1 MDQMDLNKQIGDIF
15 SRWDHADTPGG
26 QVAVEYRGRL
36 ICSRCFGLANLEY
49 RVPVTEDT
57 RFHVASVSKQVT
69 VLSLLLLA
77 EAGKLD
83 IDDDIRCYL
92 PDLVSFR
99 EPVTLRNLMNNNSG
113 IRDQWELM
121 TLRGIR
127 YIDTITM
134 DDVLETLR
142 PQKTLN
148 FAPGSHYLYSNSGFT
163 LLAEVVRRVSG
174 QSLPEFAK
182 EQIFQPLGMEHTFI
196 RQGFWDTVPGI
207 AVSYTDD
214 GTGHFVPSPLNF
226 ATWGATSMNTT
237 ARDLLR
243 LLAHYDAPVICTP
256 ETVARM
262 TTPPTLTDGTVSGY
276 AGGLFCGTYKGH
288 RYLQHS
294 GSDAAFR
301 AQVYSFPDDALR
313 IALVTNTANTPLGPA
328 ALRIADLVLDLPADP
343 CPAMPQCLP
352 PAAGTYAFTGL
363 EGEGFAEILPCGP
376 TGWAMAQPH
385 GPVPLTPAGDG
396 SWKAGY
402 LDQIICFTQD
412 GLLSGLPGRMT
423 PMQKVV
429 PAAADGRRD
438 LIGRYWSDDLEMPL
452 WITEQDGRIWL
463 RHFRYGRLPLLAIE
477 DTPGDHYV
485 CTLPDELTANL
496 HFLRGKDGTAEGFRM
511 DTSRC
516 LDLRWIRR

>member
-1 MDQMDLNKQIGDIF
+1 MDSMDLNKQIGNIF

-26 QVAVEYRGRL
+26 QVAVEYQGRL

-83 IDDDIRCYL
+83 IDDDIRRYL

-174 QSLPEFAK
+174 RSLPDFAK

-214 GTGHFVPSPLNF
+214 GTGHFVPCPLNF

-237 ARDLLR
+237 DRK
-243 LLAHYDAPVICTP
+243 
-256 ETVARM
+256 
-262 TTPPTLTDGTVSGY
+262 S
-276 AGGLFCGTYKGH
+276 
-288 RYLQHS
+288 
-294 GSDAAFR
+294 
-301 AQVYSFPDDALR
+301 
-313 IALVTNTANTPLGPA
+313 
-328 ALRIADLVLDLPADP
+328 
-343 CPAMPQCLP
+343 
-352 PAAGTYAFTGL
+352 
-363 EGEGFAEILPCGP
+363 
-376 TGWAMAQPH
+376 
-385 GPVPLTPAGDG
+385 
-396 SWKAGY
+396 
-402 LDQIICFTQD
+402 
-412 GLLSGLPGRMT
+412 
-423 PMQKVV
+423 VV
-429 PAAADGRRD
+429 
-438 LIGRYWSDDLEMPL
+438 
-452 WITEQDGRIWL
+452 
-463 RHFRYGRLPLLAIE
+463 
-477 DTPGDHYV
+477 
-485 CTLPDELTANL
+485 
-496 HFLRGKDGTAEGFRM
+496 
-511 DTSRC
+511 
-516 LDLRWIRR
+516 